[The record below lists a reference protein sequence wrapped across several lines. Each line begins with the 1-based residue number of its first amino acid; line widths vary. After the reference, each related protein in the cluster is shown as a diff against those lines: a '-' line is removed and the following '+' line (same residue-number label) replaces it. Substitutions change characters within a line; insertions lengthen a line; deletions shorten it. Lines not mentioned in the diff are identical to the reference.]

1 MMSMVEPGY
10 WDGIATGANGDNFHD
25 LLSILDFP
33 MESLEGDGFDD
44 DWDASNLQCLG
55 PIPSDALMGLHPV
68 PQPYTRN
75 GSLGVTIKSEA
86 SVDSISRKNQLL
98 NYGEKTPGAA
108 LLCPDN
114 YSEDH
119 KSGMFQTQ
127 TPTRISE
134 NRALYLGKM
143 IAAIKSNFIVPVGTR
158 SKRMRS
164 SKFNP
169 WPFISAT
176 FAYKN
181 TQSTKKKRERK
192 LSQRS
197 IAAKDIESDPCEQK
211 GRQSFP
217 VKKCLHCEVTKTPQW
232 REGPMGP
239 KTLCNACGVRYR
251 SGRLF
256 PEYRPAASPTF
267 IPSLHSS
274 SHKEVTEM
282 RRKAGQE
289 AVTHGECQPWL
300 RTHTK

>member
-1 MMSMVEPGY
+1 MMSMVEPGH
-10 WDGIATGANGDNFHD
+10 WDGIATGANGGYDNFHD

-33 MESLEGDGFDD
+33 MESLEGDGFND
-44 DWDASNLQCLG
+44 DWDANLQCLG
-55 PIPSDALMGLHPV
+55 PIPSDALMGLQPV
-68 PQPYTRN
+68 PQLYTGN

-86 SVDSISRKNQLL
+86 SVDNISRQNQLL
-98 NYGEKTPGAA
+98 NYGEKASGAA
-108 LLCPDN
+108 LLCPDK
-114 YSEDH
+114 YSDH

-143 IAAIKSNFIVPVGTR
+143 IEAIKSNFIVPVGTR
-158 SKRMRS
+158 SKRMRC
-164 SKFNP
+164 SKFKP
-169 WPFISAT
+169 WHFISA
-176 FAYKN
+176 
-181 TQSTKKKRERK
+181 STKKKRERK

-197 IAAKDIESDPCEQK
+197 IAAKDIRNPQANQAASDPCEQK

-267 IPSLHSS
+267 VPSLHSS

-282 RRKAGQE
+282 RRKAGE
-289 AVTHGECQPWL
+289 EGVTHGECQPWL